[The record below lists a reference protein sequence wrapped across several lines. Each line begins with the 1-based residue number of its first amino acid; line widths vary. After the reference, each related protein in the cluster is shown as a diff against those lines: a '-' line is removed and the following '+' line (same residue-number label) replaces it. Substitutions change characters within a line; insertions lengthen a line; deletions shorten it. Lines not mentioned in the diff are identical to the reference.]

1 MPRAAY
7 SEGMAA
13 ADVSV
18 LKQKLITKSLAAAT
32 EAAVA
37 LRQQLRDETP
47 KHTGRTS
54 RAWTATP
61 PVFDGKAITFR
72 IQHPFD
78 GSSPD
83 RSPRVEWLSEGT
95 GQYGPRGARYLIV
108 PRRKKVLAF
117 PSGHLSGAAVFPTR
131 TGGPIVFTKRVM
143 HPGIKGTGFIDRVL
157 SEANVG
163 QVFQRA
169 FQSVS

>member
-1 MPRAAY
+1 M
-7 SEGMAA
+7 
-13 ADVSV
+13 
-18 LKQKLITKSLAAAT
+18 KQKLITKALAAST

-37 LRQQLRDETP
+37 LRQQLRDDTP

-54 RAWTATP
+54 RAWTVTP
-61 PVFDGKAITFR
+61 PVFDGKGVSFR

-83 RSPRVEWLSEGT
+83 RSPRVEWLNKGT

-117 PSGHLSGAAVFPTR
+117 ASGHLTMGATYPTR

-157 SEANVG
+157 EQSNVD